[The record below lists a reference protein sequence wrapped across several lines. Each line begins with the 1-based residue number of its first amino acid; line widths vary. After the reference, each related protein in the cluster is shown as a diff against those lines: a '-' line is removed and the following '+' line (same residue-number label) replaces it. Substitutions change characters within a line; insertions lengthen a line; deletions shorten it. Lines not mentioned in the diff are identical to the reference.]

1 MSLKH
6 ALEVG
11 SALLTVVGVGVA
23 YERHKKGASVT
34 PPPAVPTVNPLPA
47 PAPAPGPAPALP
59 AGTAS
64 TVGGGILADGGD
76 PLSAGGAGDTY
87 DTPTGGGGASTDT
100 SGSSLLDDGSAVD
113 DGSSL
118 LSAAADLL

>member
-1 MSLKH
+1 M
-6 ALEVG
+6 
-11 SALLTVVGVGVA
+11 VGVGVA

-34 PPPAVPTVNPLPA
+34 PPPAVPTVNPLPAPA

-100 SGSSLLDDGSAVD
+100 SGSSLLDDGSSVD